1 MSWRTVRIREDAYR
15 HLRELAQRERK
26 SMCEIVSTI
35 ISRFAEGM
43 KSGINVGDHA
53 GLSAEAKT
61 ALSVLISEIDEI
73 IRSSMNAEEKVE
85 RVMALLYT
93 WIVANKLPIWEV
105 RREDSLRVLAEVT
118 NNEQSRKT
126 PQN

>member
-1 MSWRTVRIREDAYR
+1 MSWRTVRIREGAYR

>member
-1 MSWRTVRIREDAYR
+1 MWRTIRIKEEAYR
-15 HLRELAQRERK
+15 IVKKIAKESNE
-26 SMCEIVSTI
+26 SMCKIASTA